1 MSLCNNEVIQVY
13 NSVLHKPFTPQNRAF
28 SIEEMKFAIQ
38 RAYPQGVD
46 AVVYGKPAVQGWSAV
61 PNSKGII
68 AILIGIV
75 SPRDPASGL
84 PTGKRQDNP
93 FLKPTGALGFF
104 CDLNGQFGGV
114 VSHTITW
121 V

>member
-1 MSLCNNEVIQVY
+1 MSLCNNEVIEAFA
-13 NSVLHKPFTPQNRAF
+13 SVLHKPFTPQNRAF
-28 SIEEMKFAIQ
+28 SIEEIKFAIQ

-46 AVVYGKPAVQGWSAV
+46 AVVYGKSAVQGWSPV

-84 PTGKRQDNP
+84 PTGKRQHLP
-93 FLKPTGALGFF
+93 FLKPTGSLGFAL
-104 CDLNGQFGGV
+104 DINGQMAGFV
-114 VSHTITW
+114 FHTITW
-121 V
+121 T